1 MEEIN
6 MATFNKNEVV
16 LEKVKQASLYDLE
29 TGILLNRLTSIEDP
43 SLNTTAEKEEVV
55 DAQGNTITDIY
66 RAKKAT
72 FGGSNSLFSLDLAAS
87 QFGAKKE
94 VATSNK
100 KIVNYMAETM
110 TIATE
115 TKTDTDGT
123 EIKAGT
129 VKLSQTPVANSI
141 KYIYIIEGGEIGESI
156 AIGATAADATTGADG
171 KVTPETAVVGNNGVI
186 TLPPARTSGK
196 VYVEYAYESEEAVRI
211 VNKTNEY
218 PTAGKLVI
226 LALFRDKCTD
236 KTILGSIICPK
247 AKLNPESVDLS
258 LTPTGKHPFEYTMM
272 KDYCSDEEELFE
284 IVLSK

>member
-1 MEEIN
+1 

-16 LEKVKQASLYDLE
+16 LEKIKQASLYDLE

-72 FGGSNSLFSLDLAAS
+72 FGGSNSLFSLDLVAS
-87 QFGAKKE
+87 QFGATKE
-94 VATSNK
+94 VASADNK
-100 KIVNYMAETM
+100 IINYMAETKA
-110 TIATE
+110 IVDGKAT
-115 TKTDTDGT
+115 
-123 EIKAGT
+123 
-129 VKLSQTPVANSI
+129 LSKPPVVEGKDAV
-141 KYIYIIEGGEIGESI
+141 KYIYIIESGEIGDYI
-156 AIGATAADATTGADG
+156 AVDATAKEASIDEKGN
-171 KVTPETAVVGNNGVI
+171 VVPETAVVGNDGTI
-186 TLPPARTSGK
+186 TFIDARKSGK
-196 VYVEYAYESEEAVRI
+196 VYVEYAYESEEAVRV
-211 VNKTNEY
+211 VNKADEY

-236 KTILGSIICPK
+236 KSILGSIICPK

-272 KDYCSDEEELFE
+272 KDFCSDEEELFE

>member
-1 MEEIN
+1 

-29 TGILLNRLTSIEDP
+29 SGILLNRLTSIEDP

-87 QFGAKKE
+87 QFGTKKV
-94 VATSNK
+94 VAGATKDEDGNVIAPT
-100 KIVNYMAETM
+100 IVNYTAETKD
-110 TIATE
+110 IVEA
-115 TKTDTDGT
+115 
-123 EIKAGT
+123 KAS
-129 VKLSQTPVANSI
+129 LSNAPVTTGKDAI
-141 KYIYIIEGGEIGESI
+141 KYVYIIEKGEIGEPYKVG
-156 AIGATAADATTGADG
+156 AAVKAATETEIGEVTVANDG
-171 KVTPETAVVGNNGVI
+171 TITFPEGV
-186 TLPPARTSGK
+186 SGK
-196 VYVEYAYESEEAVRI
+196 VYAEYAYESDEAVRI

>member
-1 MEEIN
+1 
-6 MATFNKNEVV
+6 MATTFNKNEVV
-16 LEKVKQASLYDLE
+16 LERIKQASLYDLE
-29 TGILLNRLTSIEDP
+29 SGILLNRLTSIEDP

-87 QFGAKKE
+87 QFGTTKK
-94 VATSNK
+94 VANADD
-100 KIVNYMAETM
+100 KIINY
-110 TIATE
+110 IAE
-115 TKTDTDGT
+115 TKTISNGQ
-123 EIKAGT
+123 
-129 VKLSQTPVANSI
+129 VKLSHEPIIDDIKHGI
-141 KYIYIIEGGEIGESI
+141 KYIYVIEEGEIGESY
-156 AIGATAADATTGADG
+156 AVGTDTEKQALVAKDG
-171 KVTPETAVVGNNGVI
+171 TI
-186 TLPPARTSGK
+186 TVPTSVEDGRT
-196 VYVEYAYESEEAVRI
+196 VYVEYAYESEEAVEI
-211 VNKTNEY
+211 VNRAGEY

-272 KDYCSDEEELFE
+272 KDFCSDEDELFR

>member
-1 MEEIN
+1 

-16 LEKVKQASLYDLE
+16 LEKIKQASLYDLE
-29 TGILLNRLTSIEDP
+29 SGILLNRLTSIEDP
-43 SLNTTAEKEEVV
+43 SLNTTAEKEEVL

-87 QFGAKKE
+87 QFGATKE
-94 VATSNK
+94 IASSEN
-100 KIVNYMAETM
+100 KIVNYVAETM
-110 TIATE
+110 TIS
-115 TKTDTDGT
+115 DG
-123 EIKAGT
+123 K
-129 VKLSQTPVANSI
+129 VKLSRTPVEKSI
-141 KYIYIIEGGEIGESI
+141 KYIYIIEGGEIGESYPVND
-156 AIGATAADATTGADG
+156 AAASDSEAFVAEDGTINVPTT
-171 KVTPETAVVGNNGVI
+171 VTE
-186 TLPPARTSGK
+186 GK

-211 VNKTNEY
+211 VNKTDEY

-247 AKLNPESVDLS
+247 AKLNPESVDLA

-272 KDYCSDEEELFE
+272 KDFCSDDEELFE

>member
-1 MEEIN
+1 

-16 LEKVKQASLYDLE
+16 LEKVKQASLYDIE

-66 RAKKAT
+66 KAKKAT

-87 QFGAKKE
+87 QFGATKE
-94 VATSNK
+94 VASAENK
-100 KIVNYMAETM
+100 IINYMAETM
-110 TIATE
+110 TIS
-115 TKTDTDGT
+115 DGKVT
-123 EIKAGT
+123 
-129 VKLSQTPVANSI
+129 LSKSPVIEGKDAI

-156 AIGATAADATTGADG
+156 AIGATATDASTGADG
-171 KVTPETAVVGNNGVI
+171 EVIPETAVVANDGTI
-186 TLPPARTSGK
+186 TLPPARKEGK

-211 VNKTNEY
+211 VNKADEY

-272 KDYCSDEEELFE
+272 KDFCSDEEELFE

>member
-6 MATFNKNEVV
+6 MALNKNEVV
-16 LEKVKQASLYDLE
+16 LEKIKQASLYDLE
-29 TGILLNRLTSIEDP
+29 DGRLLNRLTSIEDP

-87 QFGAKKE
+87 QFGSEKV
-94 VATSNK
+94 VAGVTKDKDGN
-100 KIVNYMAETM
+100 IIAPTIINYMAETM
-110 TIATE
+110 TIA
-115 TKTDTDGT
+115 DG
-123 EIKAGT
+123 K
-129 VKLSQTPVANSI
+129 VKLSKAPVVEGKDAV
-141 KYIYIIEGGEIGESI
+141 KYIYIIESGEIGDYI
-156 AIGATAADATTGADG
+156 AVGADAHDASTDAEGN
-171 KVTPETAVVGNNGVI
+171 VIPETAVIGNDGTI
-186 TLPPARTSGK
+186 TLAPSRKNGK
-196 VYVEYAYESEEAVRI
+196 EYVEYAYESEEAVRI
-211 VNKTNEY
+211 VNKANEY

-272 KDYCSDEEELFE
+272 KDFCSDEEELFE

>member
-1 MEEIN
+1 

-55 DAQGNTITDIY
+55 DAQGDTITDIY

-87 QFGAKKE
+87 QFGATKE
-94 VATSNK
+94 VASAEN
-100 KIVNYMAETM
+100 KIVNYMAETL
-110 TIATE
+110 TIS
-115 TKTDTDGT
+115 DG
-123 EIKAGT
+123 K
-129 VKLSQTPVANSI
+129 VKLSRVPVEKSI
-141 KYIYIIEGGEIGESI
+141 KYIYIIEGGEIGKSY
-156 AIGATAADATTGADG
+156 AVGAAATETEAVVATDG
-171 KVTPETAVVGNNGVI
+171 TITVPTAV
-186 TLPPARTSGK
+186 TEGK
-196 VYVEYAYESEEAVRI
+196 VYVEYPYESEEAVRI

-272 KDYCSDEEELFE
+272 KDYCSDEEELFS
-284 IVLSK
+284 IVLSA

>member
-1 MEEIN
+1 

-16 LEKVKQASLYDLE
+16 LEKIKQASLYDLE
-29 TGILLNRLTSIEDP
+29 SGILLNRLTSIEDP
-43 SLNTTAEKEEVV
+43 SLNTSAEKEEVL

-87 QFGAKKE
+87 QFGATKE
-94 VATSNK
+94 VASTEK

-110 TIATE
+110 TIA
-115 TKTDTDGT
+115 DGKVT
-123 EIKAGT
+123 LTRE
-129 VKLSQTPVANSI
+129 PVAKSV
-141 KYIYIIEGGEIGESI
+141 KYIYIIEGGEIGESYPVNE
-156 AIGATAADATTGADG
+156 AAASDSEAFVDVKTIT
-171 KVTPETAVVGNNGVI
+171 VPTAV
-186 TLPPARTSGK
+186 TEGK
-196 VYVEYAYESEEAVRI
+196 VYIEYAYESDEAVRI

-247 AKLNPESVDLS
+247 AKLNPESVDIS

>member
-1 MEEIN
+1 

-16 LEKVKQASLYDLE
+16 LERIKQASLYDLE
-29 TGILLNRLTSIEDP
+29 THVLLNRLTSIEDP

-87 QFGAKKE
+87 QFGATKE
-94 VATSNK
+94 VASAEN

-110 TIATE
+110 TISA
-115 TKTDTDGT
+115 D
-123 EIKAGT
+123 GT
-129 VKLSQTPVANSI
+129 VKLSKPPVKDSI
-141 KYIYIIEGGEIGESI
+141 KYIYIIESGEIGESYPVGTDAEKQALVADDGTI
-156 AIGATAADATTGADG
+156 TMPTSATKEG
-171 KVTPETAVVGNNGVI
+171 
-186 TLPPARTSGK
+186 S

-211 VNKTNEY
+211 VNKADEY

-258 LTPTGKHPFEYTMM
+258 LTSTGKHPFEYTMM
-272 KDYCSDEEELFE
+272 KDFCSDEEELFE

>member
-1 MEEIN
+1 

-16 LEKVKQASLYDLE
+16 LEKIKQASLYDLE
-29 TGILLNRLTSIEDP
+29 SGILLNRLTSIEDP

-72 FGGSNSLFSLDLAAS
+72 FGGSNSLFSFDLAAS

-94 VATSNK
+94 VASADNK
-100 KIVNYMAETM
+100 IINYYAETKE
-110 TIATE
+110 IAGGKVT
-115 TKTDTDGT
+115 
-123 EIKAGT
+123 
-129 VKLSQTPVANSI
+129 LSRTPVENSI
-141 KYIYIIEGGEIGESI
+141 SYIYIIENGEIGESYKV
-156 AIGATAADATTGADG
+156 GAA
-171 KVTPETAVVGNNGVI
+171 VSESEAVVSTDGVI
-186 TLPPARTSGK
+186 TVPTSVEDGGK
-196 VYVEYAYESEEAVRI
+196 VYVEYAYESEEAIRV

-272 KDYCSDEEELFE
+272 KDYCSDEDELFE

>member
-1 MEEIN
+1 

-16 LEKVKQASLYDLE
+16 LEKIKQASLYDLE
-29 TGILLNRLTSIEDP
+29 DGRLLNRLTSIEDP

-87 QFGAKKE
+87 QFGAEKV
-94 VATSNK
+94 VAGVTK
-100 KIVNYMAETM
+100 DEDGKIIAPTIINYMAETKP
-110 TIATE
+110 IV
-115 TKTDTDGT
+115 DGKVT
-123 EIKAGT
+123 
-129 VKLSQTPVANSI
+129 LSRTPVENSI
-141 KYIYIIEGGEIGESI
+141 KYIYVIEGGEIGESYSV
-156 AIGATAADATTGADG
+156 GTDAEKQARVDEENKTITVPTS
-171 KVTPETAVVGNNGVI
+171 VTE
-186 TLPPARTSGK
+186 GK

-211 VNKTNEY
+211 VNKANEY

-236 KTILGSIICPK
+236 KVILGSIICPK

-272 KDYCSDEEELFE
+272 KDFCSDEEELFE

>member
-1 MEEIN
+1 

-16 LEKVKQASLYDLE
+16 LEKIKQASLYDIE
-29 TGILLNRLTSIEDP
+29 DGYLLNRLTSIEDP

-72 FGGSNSLFSLDLAAS
+72 FSGSNSLFSLDLAAS
-87 QFGAKKE
+87 QFGATKE
-94 VATSNK
+94 VASADNK
-100 KIVNYMAETM
+100 IINYMAD
-110 TIATE
+110 
-115 TKTDTDGT
+115 TKDISGS
-123 EIKAGT
+123 T
-129 VKLSQTPVANSI
+129 VKLTYAPVIEGKDAI
-141 KYIYIIEGGEIGESI
+141 KYVYIIESGEIGE
-156 AIGATAADATTGADG
+156 AYKVGAAVKAATDTEIGEVTVADDG
-171 KVTPETAVVGNNGVI
+171 TITFPEGV
-186 TLPPARTSGK
+186 SGK
-196 VYVEYAYESEEAVRI
+196 VYAEYAYESDEAVRV

>member
-1 MEEIN
+1 

-16 LEKVKQASLYDLE
+16 LEKIKQASLYDLE
-29 TGILLNRLTSIEDP
+29 DGRLLNRLTSIEDP

-87 QFGAKKE
+87 QFGAKKDI
-94 VATSNK
+94 ASASN

-110 TIATE
+110 TIA
-115 TKTDTDGT
+115 DG
-123 EIKAGT
+123 K
-129 VKLSQTPVANSI
+129 VKLSRTPVVDSI
-141 KYIYIIEGGEIGESI
+141 KYVYIIENGEIGESYK
-156 AIGATAADATTGADG
+156 AGAASSGAEVVVADDG
-171 KVTPETAVVGNNGVI
+171 TITMPTDVTE
-186 TLPPARTSGK
+186 GK
-196 VYVEYAYESEEAVRI
+196 VYVEYAYESDEAVRI
-211 VNKTNEY
+211 VNKANEY

-272 KDYCSDEEELFE
+272 KDFCSDEEELFE

>member
-1 MEEIN
+1 

-87 QFGAKKE
+87 QFGAKKD
-94 VATSNK
+94 VASADN

-110 TIATE
+110 AIA
-115 TKTDTDGT
+115 DG
-123 EIKAGT
+123 K
-129 VKLSQTPVANSI
+129 VKLSRTPVENSI
-141 KYIYIIEGGEIGESI
+141 KYIYIIEGGEIGESY
-156 AIGATAADATTGADG
+156 AVGTNTETQALVAADGTITVPTTV
-171 KVTPETAVVGNNGVI
+171 KE
-186 TLPPARTSGK
+186 GK

-211 VNKTNEY
+211 VNKANEY

-272 KDYCSDEEELFE
+272 KDFCSDEEELFE

>member
-1 MEEIN
+1 

-16 LEKVKQASLYDLE
+16 LEKIKQASLYDLE
-29 TGILLNRLTSIEDP
+29 SGILLNRLTSIEDP
-43 SLNTTAEKEEVV
+43 NLNTSAEKEEVV

-87 QFGAKKE
+87 QFGATKE
-94 VATSNK
+94 VASADK
-100 KIVNYMAETM
+100 KIINYMAETM
-110 TIATE
+110 TIA
-115 TKTDTDGT
+115 DGKVT
-123 EIKAGT
+123 
-129 VKLSQTPVANSI
+129 LSRTPVANSI
-141 KYIYIIEGGEIGESI
+141 KYIYIIESGEIGESYPVNI
-156 AIGATAADATTGADG
+156 AAASEGEAFVDG
-171 KVTPETAVVGNNGVI
+171 KTITMPTAV
-186 TLPPARTSGK
+186 TEGK

-211 VNKTNEY
+211 VNKANEY

-272 KDYCSDEEELFE
+272 KDFCSDEEELFE

>member
-1 MEEIN
+1 

-87 QFGAKKE
+87 QFGAKKD
-94 VATSNK
+94 VASADNK
-100 KIVNYMAETM
+100 IINYMAETM
-110 TIATE
+110 TIA
-115 TKTDTDGT
+115 DG
-123 EIKAGT
+123 K
-129 VKLSQTPVANSI
+129 VKLSRVPVENSI
-141 KYIYIIEGGEIGESI
+141 KYIYIIEGGEIGESY
-156 AIGATAADATTGADG
+156 AVGTNTETQALVAADGTITVPTTVKD
-171 KVTPETAVVGNNGVI
+171 
-186 TLPPARTSGK
+186 GK

-211 VNKTNEY
+211 VNKANEY

-272 KDYCSDEEELFE
+272 KDFCSDEDELFE

>member
-1 MEEIN
+1 

-55 DAQGNTITDIY
+55 DAQGETITEIY

-72 FGGSNSLFSLDLAAS
+72 FSGSNSLLSLDLAAS
-87 QFGAKKE
+87 QFGAEKE
-94 VATSNK
+94 VASEEN
-100 KIVNYMAETM
+100 KIVNYIAETM
-110 TIATE
+110 TISE
-115 TKTDTDGT
+115 GK
-123 EIKAGT
+123 
-129 VKLSQTPVANSI
+129 VKLSNVPVKDSI
-141 KYIYIIEGGEIGESI
+141 KYIYIIEGGEIGESYAVGTDTEKQALVAEDGTI
-156 AIGATAADATTGADG
+156 TVPTT
-171 KVTPETAVVGNNGVI
+171 VTE
-186 TLPPARTSGK
+186 GK
-196 VYVEYAYESEEAVRI
+196 VYVEYAYESAEAVRV
-211 VNKTNEY
+211 VNRAGEY

-247 AKLNPESVDLS
+247 AKLNPESVELS
-258 LTPTGKHPFEYTMM
+258 LTPTGKHAFEYTMM
-272 KDYCSDEEELFE
+272 KDFCSDDDKLFE

>member
-1 MEEIN
+1 
-6 MATFNKNEVV
+6 MAFNKNEVV
-16 LEKVKQASLYDLE
+16 LEKIKQASLYDLE

-66 RAKKAT
+66 KAKKAT
-72 FGGSNSLFSLDLAAS
+72 FSGSNSLFSLDLAAS

-94 VATSNK
+94 LATSEK
-100 KIVNYMAETM
+100 KITNYTAET
-110 TIATE
+110 IPIS
-115 TKTDTDGT
+115 DG
-123 EIKAGT
+123 K
-129 VKLSQTPVANSI
+129 VKLSYTPVENSI
-141 KYIYIIEGGEIGESI
+141 KYIYIIQGNDIGESYKV
-156 AIGATAADATTGADG
+156 GAAANESEALVANDG
-171 KVTPETAVVGNNGVI
+171 TITVPTSVTE
-186 TLPPARTSGK
+186 GK
-196 VYVEYAYESEEAVRI
+196 VYVEYAYESENAVRI
-211 VNKTNEY
+211 VNRANEY

-226 LALFRDKCTD
+226 LALFKDKCSD

-272 KDYCSDEEELFE
+272 KNVCSDDEELFE

>member
-1 MEEIN
+1 

-16 LEKVKQASLYDLE
+16 LERIKQASLYDLE
-29 TGILLNRLTSIEDP
+29 SGMLLNRLTSIEDP
-43 SLNTTAEKEEVV
+43 SLNTSAEKEEVL

-72 FGGSNSLFSLDLAAS
+72 FGGSNSMFSFDLAAS

-94 VATSNK
+94 VASADK
-100 KIVNYMAETM
+100 KIINYMAETM
-110 TIATE
+110 TIL
-115 TKTDTDGT
+115 DG
-123 EIKAGT
+123 K
-129 VKLSQTPVANSI
+129 VKLSRTPVENSI
-141 KYIYIIEGGEIGESI
+141 KYIYIIEGGEIGESY
-156 AIGATAADATTGADG
+156 AVGAAATKD
-171 KVTPETAVVGNNGVI
+171 EAVVSTDGTI
-186 TLPPARTSGK
+186 TVPTSVTEGK
-196 VYVEYAYESEEAVRI
+196 VYVEYPYESEEAVRV
-211 VNKTNEY
+211 VNRSGEY

-226 LALFRDKCTD
+226 FALFRDKCTD

-272 KDYCSDEEELFE
+272 KDFCSNDEELFE

>member
-1 MEEIN
+1 

-43 SLNTTAEKEEVV
+43 TLNTTAEKEEVV
-55 DAQGNTITDIY
+55 DAQGETITEIY

-72 FGGSNSLFSLDLAAS
+72 FSGSNSLFSLDLAAS
-87 QFGAKKE
+87 QFGTTKE
-94 VATSNK
+94 VASADK
-100 KIVNYMAETM
+100 KITNYVAETLP
-110 TIATE
+110 I
-115 TKTDTDGT
+115 KDG
-123 EIKAGT
+123 K
-129 VKLSQTPVANSI
+129 VKLSNIPVEKSI
-141 KYIYIIEGGEIGESI
+141 KYIYIIEGGDVGESYPV
-156 AIGATAADATTGADG
+156 GAAATEDEALVADDGTITVPTT
-171 KVTPETAVVGNNGVI
+171 VTE
-186 TLPPARTSGK
+186 GK
-196 VYVEYAYESEEAVRI
+196 VYVEYPYESDEAVRI
-211 VNKTNEY
+211 VNKSGEY

-247 AKLNPESVDLS
+247 AKLNPESIDLS

-272 KDYCSDEEELFE
+272 KNYCDDEAELFE

>member
-1 MEEIN
+1 

-16 LEKVKQASLYDLE
+16 LEKIKQASLYDLE
-29 TGILLNRLTSIEDP
+29 SGILLNRLTSIEDP

-72 FGGSNSLFSLDLAAS
+72 FGGSNSLFSLDLVAS

-94 VATSNK
+94 VASADNK
-100 KIVNYMAETM
+100 IINYMAETM
-110 TIATE
+110 TIA
-115 TKTDTDGT
+115 DGKVT
-123 EIKAGT
+123 
-129 VKLSQTPVANSI
+129 LSQTPVENSI
-141 KYIYIIEGGEIGESI
+141 KYIYIIESGEIGESI
-156 AIGATAADATTGADG
+156 ATGTDAATQALVDEENKT
-171 KVTPETAVVGNNGVI
+171 I
-186 TLPPARTSGK
+186 TLPTSVTEGK
-196 VYVEYAYESEEAVRI
+196 VYVEYAYESAEAVRV
-211 VNKTNEY
+211 VNKAGEY
-218 PTAGKLVI
+218 TTAGKLVI

-272 KDYCSDEEELFE
+272 KDFCSDEDELFE

>member
-1 MEEIN
+1 

-16 LEKVKQASLYDLE
+16 LERIKQASLYDLE
-29 TGILLNRLTSIEDP
+29 SGILLNRLTSIEDP

-66 RAKKAT
+66 KAKKAT

-87 QFGAKKE
+87 QFGSEKV
-94 VATSNK
+94 VAGVTKDENGN
-100 KIVNYMAETM
+100 IVAPTIINYMAETM
-110 TIATE
+110 TIA
-115 TKTDTDGT
+115 DG
-123 EIKAGT
+123 K
-129 VKLSQTPVANSI
+129 VKLSHEPIMDNIKYSI
-141 KYIYIIEGGEIGESI
+141 KYIYIIEEGEIGESYAVGTNAEEQALVANDGTI
-156 AIGATAADATTGADG
+156 TIPTSVADG
-171 KVTPETAVVGNNGVI
+171 
-186 TLPPARTSGK
+186 GK
-196 VYVEYAYESEEAVRI
+196 VYVEYAYESEEAVEI
-211 VNKTNEY
+211 VNRAGEY

-272 KDYCSDEEELFE
+272 KDFCSDEDELFR

>member
-1 MEEIN
+1 

-43 SLNTTAEKEEVV
+43 TLNTTAEKEEVV
-55 DAQGNTITDIY
+55 DAQGETITEIY

-72 FGGSNSLFSLDLAAS
+72 FSGSNSLLSLDLAAS
-87 QFGAKKE
+87 QFGTKKE
-94 VATSNK
+94 IASADK
-100 KIVNYMAETM
+100 KIQNYVAETL
-110 TIATE
+110 TI
-115 TKTDTDGT
+115 KDGQ
-123 EIKAGT
+123 
-129 VKLSQTPVANSI
+129 VKLTNIPVEGSI
-141 KYIYIIEGGEIGESI
+141 KYIYIIEGGDIGESYKV
-156 AIGATAADATTGADG
+156 GAAATENEALVATDG
-171 KVTPETAVVGNNGVI
+171 TITVPTSVTE
-186 TLPPARTSGK
+186 GK
-196 VYVEYAYESEEAVRI
+196 VYVEYPYESEEAVRI
-211 VNKTNEY
+211 VNKSGEY

-272 KDYCSDEEELFE
+272 KNYCDDEAELFE

>member
-1 MEEIN
+1 
-6 MATFNKNEVV
+6 MANFNKNEVV

-43 SLNTTAEKEEVV
+43 TLNTTAEKEEVV
-55 DAQGNTITDIY
+55 DAQGETITEIY

-72 FGGSNSLFSLDLAAS
+72 FSGSNSLLSLDLAAS
-87 QFGAKKE
+87 QFGTKKE
-94 VATSNK
+94 VASANK
-100 KIVNYMAETM
+100 KIQNYIAETL
-110 TIATE
+110 TIAEGKVTLSN
-115 TKTDTDGT
+115 
-123 EIKAGT
+123 AP
-129 VKLSQTPVANSI
+129 VKNSI
-141 KYIYIIEGGEIGESI
+141 KYIYIIEGSDIGESI
-156 AIGATAADATTGADG
+156 AIGAAAADASTGADG
-171 KVTPETAVVGNNGVI
+171 KEIPETAVVADDGTI

-196 VYVEYAYESEEAVRI
+196 VYVEYSYESEEAVRI
-211 VNKTNEY
+211 VNKSGEY

-272 KDYCSDEEELFE
+272 KNYCDEEAELFE